1 MQSETFDWSQSPL
14 VETKLGVLGGAPVVR
29 GTRMPV
35 SAIVDNFAFGLSIAE
50 ISEQFE
56 ISQDTV
62 RAILDYARDH
72 RVANPVR

>member
-1 MQSETFDWSQSPL
+1 MQNETFDWSGSPL
-14 VETKLGVLGGAPVVR
+14 VETKPGVLGGTPVLR

-35 SAIVDNFAFGLSIAE
+35 SAIVDNFAFGLSVAD

-56 ISQDTV
+56 IPQDTV

-72 RVANPVR
+72 RVAHPV